1 MFGPIP
7 YESLSLSDLEASPI
21 GIIRD
26 FRLGQVYV
34 RCQKAEKGWK
44 VLKRYGV
51 PSKALADTPSAPF
64 DARFSPGQRA
74 DTKPEG
80 KSGATAQAMHRI
92 ADRYP
97 ID

>member
-1 MFGPIP
+1 MFGSIP
-7 YESLSLSDLEASPI
+7 YESLSLADLDALPI

-34 RCQKAEKGWK
+34 RCQKGEKGWK

-51 PSKALADTPSAPF
+51 PSRALADTPSAAF
-64 DARFSPGQRA
+64 DPRFSPAQRA
-74 DTKPEG
+74 EVEPQER
-80 KSGATAQAMHRI
+80 SGAANAMHRI